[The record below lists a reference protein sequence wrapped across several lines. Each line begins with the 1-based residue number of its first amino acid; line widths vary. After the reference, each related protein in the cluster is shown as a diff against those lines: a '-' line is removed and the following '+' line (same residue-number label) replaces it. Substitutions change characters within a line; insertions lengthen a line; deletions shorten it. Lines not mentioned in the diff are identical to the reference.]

1 MLKGSFFPKL
11 NVNSVL
17 SLTFIILS
25 IDYEDEGQ
33 RDDNIKPGLLPEG
46 DILNLLTI
54 AGISGHI

>member
-1 MLKGSFFPKL
+1 M
-11 NVNSVL
+11 VNSVL
-17 SLTFIILS
+17 SLTFIILC

-46 DILNLLTI
+46 DLLNLLTI